1 MATLQH
7 KEQKERVE
15 LLASR
20 ASKSR
25 RRRRRQRRR
34 MNPPAATHFWLFFS
48 NESAAPR
55 SIKAPCA
62 QRKSNGKRMIPNNQG
77 VEWPRSYGT
86 GMVEGPRDFRRK
98 TKTPPSY
105 SSPTVVRLP
114 STTSVTVHFLSHP
127 GQTFLLDAVHD
138 TVHRSICARLVTA
151 PTFGVTVACIC
162 PTESSPVHYCHPLD
176 LLSLLLLFGNNTH
189 DFGRMIWYWIWTSS

>member
-1 MATLQH
+1 LRENGHGKQEECFHVLVELSHGWIWEKKKKGMATLQH
-7 KEQKERVE
+7 KEQKEGVE

-20 ASKSR
+20 APKSR
-25 RRRRRQRRR
+25 KRRRQRRR
-34 MNPPAATHFWLFFS
+34 IRSSHPFLAFFS

-62 QRKSNGKRMIPNNQG
+62 QRESKRKRVIPNNQG
-77 VEWPRSYGT
+77 LEWPPSSGT

-138 TVHRSICARLVTA
+138 TVHRSICARLFTA
-151 PTFGVTVACIC
+151 PTFGVTVACI
-162 PTESSPVHYCHPLD
+162 
-176 LLSLLLLFGNNTH
+176 
-189 DFGRMIWYWIWTSS
+189 